1 MNPQALIQ
9 LAIQTVRA
17 PREVAQI
24 LISAR
29 LGREALLTAFALV
42 VALNT
47 LVFTVMAMTVS
58 PGETSGVINLS
69 PLAFMVLLAGSVAL
83 AIFTITFGGR
93 PLGGTARIEEIALM
107 LIWLQ
112 GLRFVMQVALIVLGF
127 ILPAAG
133 LVLVLAVAIL
143 GLWILLNFIDVAHG
157 FGNLGKA
164 AFVLII
170 SLLGAV
176 VGLSILLSFA
186 GASSLGLSDY
196 V

>member
-1 MNPQALIQ
+1 MNLQAFLQ
-9 LAIQTVRA
+9 LAVQTLLA
-17 PREVAQI
+17 PRDVAQL

-47 LVFTVMAMTVS
+47 LVFTGMAAIV
-58 PGETSGVINLS
+58 PQEASGAVGNLS
-69 PLAFMVLLAGSVAL
+69 PLAFMLLLGGSVAMAAVVVTL
-83 AIFTITFGGR
+83 AGRAMGG
-93 PLGGTARIEEIALM
+93 AAQFEEVALL

-112 GLRFVMQVALIVLGF
+112 ALRFLMQVALIVLSLV
-127 ILPAAG
+127 LPAAG
-133 LVLVLAVAIL
+133 IILVIAVAFA

-157 FGNLGKA
+157 FGSLGKS
-164 AFVLII
+164 AFVLFI

-176 VGLSILLSFA
+176 VGVSILLSLV